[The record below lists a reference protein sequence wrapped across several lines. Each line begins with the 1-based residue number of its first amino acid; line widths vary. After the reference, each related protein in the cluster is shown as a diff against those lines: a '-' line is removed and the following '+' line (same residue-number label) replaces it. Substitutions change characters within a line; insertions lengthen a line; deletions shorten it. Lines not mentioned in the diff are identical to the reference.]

1 MVFHSVHR
9 IEHWRLDR
17 LIRYAKNPRIHPDE
31 QVSEIAASIVAFGFN
46 NPIAVDAD
54 GNIIA
59 GEGRLLAAQ
68 KLGLTQVPI
77 IILAHLTEV
86 QKNAYRI
93 ADNRIPLN
101 AGWDEARLNDELTR
115 LQNEDIELDLLGFED
130 EELVRLLTAQ
140 DPTNFLTD
148 EDDAPELPSVITS
161 CSSLMAPTNPMSE
174 G

>member
-1 MVFHSVHR
+1 
-9 IEHWRLDR
+9 
-17 LIRYAKNPRIHPDE
+17 
-31 QVSEIAASIVAFGFN
+31 
-46 NPIAVDAD
+46 
-54 GNIIA
+54 
-59 GEGRLLAAQ
+59 
-68 KLGLTQVPI
+68 
-77 IILAHLTEV
+77 
-86 QKNAYRI
+86 
-93 ADNRIPLN
+93 
-101 AGWDEARLNDELTR
+101 LTR